1 MGKKSR
7 LKRLRREVGSAGQP
21 QMWLDDAG
29 IHAVGV
35 GPPPTAAE
43 AAVMALAFQEQI
55 RKSPQWEQLVQMYGE
70 QKAAEI
76 LKEVTVRVE
85 GG

>member
-1 MGKKSR
+1 
-7 LKRLRREVGSAGQP
+7 
-21 QMWLDDAG
+21 
-29 IHAVGV
+29 
-35 GPPPTAAE
+35 
-43 AAVMALAFQEQI
+43 MALAFQEQI
-55 RKSPQWEQLVQMYGE
+55 RKSPQWEQLVQTYGE